1 MKCETETVIGV
12 KDSLENVLSLEKI
25 ADAGGFWISGIKEQV
40 GDQVR
45 IGRIALHLGAKVVF
59 TGKDGSE
66 FRYEIKQKADTF
78 RMINEMNLA
87 IALEKIDVCR
97 D

>member
-1 MKCETETVIGV
+1 MKCKTETVIGV
-12 KDSLENVLSLEKI
+12 QDSMENVLSLEKI
-25 ADAGGFWISGIKEQV
+25 ADAGGFWISGIKEQI

-45 IGRIALHLGAKVVF
+45 VGRIALHLGAKVIF
-59 TGKDGSE
+59 TGKDGNE
-66 FRYEIKQKADTF
+66 FKYEIKQKADTY

-87 IALEKIDVCR
+87 IALERIDAGG

>member
-1 MKCETETVIGV
+1 MKCKTETVIGV
-12 KDSLENVLSLEKI
+12 QDSMENVLSLEKI
-25 ADAGGFWISGIKEQV
+25 ADAGGFWISGIKEQI

-45 IGRIALHLGAKVVF
+45 VGRIALHLGAKVVF
-59 TGKDGSE
+59 TGKDGNE
-66 FRYEIKQKADTF
+66 FKYEIKQKSDTY

-87 IALEKIDVCR
+87 IALERIDAGG

>member
-1 MKCETETVIGV
+1 VQ
-12 KDSLENVLSLEKI
+12 DSMENVLSLEKI
-25 ADAGGFWISGIKEQV
+25 ADAGGFWISGIKEQI

-45 IGRIALHLGAKVVF
+45 VGRIALHLGAKVVF
-59 TGKDGSE
+59 TGKDGNE
-66 FRYEIKQKADTF
+66 FKYEIKQKADTY

-87 IALEKIDVCR
+87 IALERIDAGG

>member
-1 MKCETETVIGV
+1 MKCKTETVIGV
-12 KDSLENVLSLEKI
+12 KDSMENVISLEKI
-25 ADAGGFWISGIKEQV
+25 ADGGGFWISGVKEQI

-59 TGKDGSE
+59 TGKDGTE

-78 RMINEMNLA
+78 SMINEMNLA

>member
-1 MKCETETVIGV
+1 MKCKIETIIGV
-12 KDSLENVLSLEKI
+12 KYSMEKAFSLEKI
-25 ADAGGFWISGIKEQV
+25 ADEGGFWISGIMEQI

-45 IGRIALHLGAKVVF
+45 VDRIGLHIGAKVVF
-59 TGKDGSE
+59 IGKDGSE

-87 IALEKIDVCR
+87 IALERIDASG

>member
-1 MKCETETVIGV
+1 MKCKTETVIGV
-12 KDSLENVLSLEKI
+12 QDSMENVLSLEKI
-25 ADAGGFWISGIKEQV
+25 ADAGGFWISGIKEQI

-45 IGRIALHLGAKVVF
+45 VGRIALHLGAKVVF
-59 TGKDGSE
+59 TGKDGNE
-66 FRYEIKQKADTF
+66 FKYEIKQKADTY

-87 IALEKIDVCR
+87 IALERIDAGG

>member
-1 MKCETETVIGV
+1 MKCKTETVIGV
-12 KDSLENVLSLEKI
+12 KDSMENVISLEKI
-25 ADAGGFWISGIKEQV
+25 ADGGGFWISGVKEQI

-45 IGRIALHLGAKVVF
+45 IDRIGLHIGAKVVF
-59 TGKDGSE
+59 TGKDGTE

-87 IALEKIDVCR
+87 IALERIDVCR